1 MKKNL
6 VLLLISCS
14 VINYLFAQAPKSYTS
29 SEILLQLKKLNT
41 VGSVL
46 YIAAHPDDE
55 NTRLITYLAN
65 EKCLRTG
72 YLSLTRG
79 DGGQNL
85 IGSEQGIEL
94 GMIRTQEL
102 LAARRIDG
110 GEQFFTR
117 AYDFGYSKNPEETFT
132 KWNHDSILSDV
143 VWVIRNFRPD
153 IIITRFATDGSGGHG
168 HHTASAILAEE
179 AFDAAA
185 DPTRFPEQL
194 QYVSVWQTRRMFYNS
209 AARFFNPA
217 ADLSKLIKL
226 DVGGYNPL
234 LGKSYG
240 EIAAESRSMHKS
252 QGFGSAKQ
260 RGESFEY
267 FKPIKGDTTGLK
279 DIFEGIDFT
288 WKRLKKKDPKLD
300 NEYLYNINWLQT
312 NIPELIDTYKKG
324 NIDSIYISCLDLSLS
339 IDRFFTSQRN
349 LVISKP
355 EKEITYLD
363 YLRKPAEFTPYYY
376 LVKLKDEII
385 QHVLGVH
392 VELTSDRYYVSNQS
406 PLPLTLTGILRA
418 NLTYSGPVLFW
429 SIGDIN
435 KDKETDRY
443 KYLENNK
450 VAIIKDTVDLQAK
463 HIAEFYR
470 LLEFETDTCYYWEKL
485 NSEPYWLKNSIKQDR
500 FNYNFYNPPND
511 GLNYQATL
519 DMVMEYPNTY
529 IKLRPQYKWVDPEKG
544 ELYRPVV
551 ITTPVMLNLTQ
562 KSFVFTDEKPKE
574 IKVIVKAG
582 KDNIQ
587 TKATAKLPQGWT
599 MEPAFANINLP
610 KKGDEQIVSFFIK
623 PSNNSTIETIQ
634 FTAEI
639 DGVEYTKGI
648 KEIKYDHIPVQT
660 WFPEAE
666 AKLVKVEVKKTF
678 NSVGYIQGAGDEI
691 PASLEQM
698 GYKVFLITDEQLQNG
713 NLNEFPAIVLGVRA
727 FNTNEKLQQY
737 KQRVFDYVKN
747 GGNLIVQYN
756 TNSFAGPLKEQIS
769 PVPFKLSRDRV
780 TIEEAPVG
788 FLLPEH
794 PVLNFPNKITNA
806 DFDGWIQERGIYFA
820 SEIDSSFQCPL
831 SMNDPGEKPNKGS
844 LIIAK
849 YGKGNYIY
857 TGLAFFRELPA
868 GVPGAY
874 RLFANILSL
883 KNGK

>member
-1 MKKNL
+1 MKKILSFILSIIAIGAAN
-6 VLLLISCS
+6 
-14 VINYLFAQAPKSYTS
+14 AQAPKSYTS

-55 NTRLITYLAN
+55 NTRLIAYLAN

-117 AYDFGYSKNPEETFT
+117 AYDFGFSKNPEETFT
-132 KWNHDSILSDV
+132 KWSHDSILSDM

-168 HHTASAILAEE
+168 HHTASAMLAEE

-194 QYVSVWQTRRMFYNS
+194 QYVSVWKTRRMFWNVS
-209 AARFFNPA
+209 TRFANPN
-217 ADLSKLIKL
+217 ADMSPYIKL

-288 WKRLKKKDPKLD
+288 WKRIKGGIVIDAITSQMLK
-300 NEYLYNINWLQT
+300 EYNIEKPSSLVDDFEKLQL
-312 NIPELIDTYKKG
+312 IFEMKDISFHQELLRKIVFNSNGILKEAIVDKP
-324 NIDSIYISCLDLSLS
+324 NFSINEKI
-339 IDRFFTSQRN
+339 N
-349 LVISKP
+349 LVKQTIVRDLNYT
-355 EKEITYLD
+355 KE
-363 YLRKPAEFTPYYY
+363 
-376 LVKLKDEII
+376 
-385 QHVLGVH
+385 
-392 VELTSDRYYVSNQS
+392 
-406 PLPLTLTGILRA
+406 
-418 NLTYSGPVLFW
+418 
-429 SIGDIN
+429 
-435 KDKETDRY
+435 Y
-443 KYLENNK
+443 KFN
-450 VAIIKDTVDLQAK
+450 I
-463 HIAEFYR
+463 
-470 LLEFETDTCYYWEKL
+470 
-485 NSEPYWLKNSIKQDR
+485 LKNDTTKFSSDGISQLYWIVNPIEKNMFVIEDKNDLLTNNLSFPYTLSSLTFSKSYNSFR
-500 FNYNFYNPPND
+500 FLEP
-511 GLNYQATL
+511 
-519 DMVMEYPNTY
+519 
-529 IKLRPQYKWVDPEKG
+529 IQYKWVDPEKG
-544 ELYRPVV
+544 ELYCPLV
-551 ITTPVMLNLTQ
+551 ITPPVMLNLTQ
-562 KSFVFTDEKPKE
+562 KSFVFTDEQIKV

-582 KDNIQ
+582 KDNL
-587 TKATAKLPQGWT
+587 KGKLKVKLPQGWFIMNEARYWQKIKQNELLT
-599 MEPAFANINLP
+599 NETSTDFTLDQ
-610 KKGDEQIVSFFIK
+610 KGNEKLISFFIYAPK
-623 PSNNSTIETIQ
+623 NTSETNLRII
-634 FTAEI
+634 AEI
-639 DGVEYTKGI
+639 DGIEYTKGI

-666 AKLVKVEVKKTF
+666 AKLVKVDVKKTF
-678 NSVGYIQGAGDEI
+678 NTVGYIQGAGDEV

-698 GYKVFLITDEQLQNG
+698 GYKVVIITDEQLQNG

-737 KQRVFDYVKN
+737 KQRVFDYVKD

-756 TNSFAGPLKEQIS
+756 TNSFFGPLKDQIS

-780 TIEEAPVG
+780 TIEEAPVT

-820 SEIDSSFQCPL
+820 TEIDSSFQCPL
-831 SMNDPGEKPNKGS
+831 AMNDPKEKPNKGS

-849 YGKGNYIY
+849 YGKGNYVY

-883 KNGK
+883 PKNMQKLPR